1 MPNYDITL
9 TITIEAKDHEDA
21 LVKVA
26 NLLTGQRRH
35 KIVDIHIDEPKVV
48 KA

>member
-1 MPNYDITL
+1 MPTYDVTL
-9 TITIEAKDHEDA
+9 TVTIEAENHKDA

-26 NLLTGQRRH
+26 NLLTGRRRH